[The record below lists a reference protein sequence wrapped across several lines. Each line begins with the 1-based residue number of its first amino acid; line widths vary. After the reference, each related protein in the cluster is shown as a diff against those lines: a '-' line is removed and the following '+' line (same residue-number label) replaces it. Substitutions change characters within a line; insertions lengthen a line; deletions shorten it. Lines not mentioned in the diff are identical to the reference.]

1 MDKVVKTFV
10 SEIRSVNEKDFTLE
24 AVISDETVDRYG
36 EVIKVD
42 AWKKRLNRYKS
53 NPVLLT
59 SHKYDKLT
67 NQIGEAHKV
76 GIQDGKLIAKF
87 KYYANEGNPEA
98 DWGWKLASKFGRAA
112 YSVGFLP
119 YTYEDK
125 EYNEDVKMG
134 KKPSREYTDVELL
147 EVSQVL
153 IPANPSAMMKSF
165 EEEDDVELKG
175 YLDFVRK
182 GFEEDARTNYE
193 EIVKEDLNAKDAED
207 IIETKPD
214 TENYVHIGVSGE
226 EGKHSGHAIKTI
238 TISSSEGIKA
248 HYCTETDCKKI
259 TGYMFDKEKGWTHE
273 KAQEW
278 VDEHSKAYEWFNQC
292 QYLDIGDKTVN
303 DEVTT
308 DCVLGIYL
316 WGFDTP
322 ESIKT
327 LYDFKDDIN
336 DVILNKKKKP
346 CGPKGKDITE
356 EEGMGEVLNAIN
368 ELKETVE
375 KKFEVLDSFIKDYN
389 DFFVKEEP
397 FDEDVIE
404 SVEKE
409 IEDENYIKQLLEE
422 TNDILTKTISVQS
435 V

>member
-1 MDKVVKTFV
+1 
-10 SEIRSVNEKDFTLE
+10 
-24 AVISDETVDRYG
+24 
-36 EVIKVD
+36 
-42 AWKKRLNRYKS
+42 
-53 NPVLLT
+53 
-59 SHKYDKLT
+59 
-67 NQIGEAHKV
+67 
-76 GIQDGKLIAKF
+76 
-87 KYYANEGNPEA
+87 
-98 DWGWKLASKFGRAA
+98 
-112 YSVGFLP
+112 
-119 YTYEDK
+119 
-125 EYNEDVKMG
+125 
-134 KKPSREYTDVELL
+134 
-147 EVSQVL
+147 
-153 IPANPSAMMKSF
+153 MMKSF

-259 TGYMFDKEKGWTHE
+259 TGYMFNKEKGWTHE

-356 EEGMGEVLNAIN
+356 EDMGEVLNAIN

-397 FDEDVIE
+397 FDEDIIE